1 MSGAGDAFVMDAYLA
16 DVSIDAVAAA
26 LVNDAYA
33 GSSTSNEVVEVKNE
47 SNAPVRAHSTPD
59 RDDEN
64 VEPGHLTDPLDP
76 RKTHRPNANEQLPI
90 DAPPVPKLR
99 PLE

>member
-1 MSGAGDAFVMDAYLA
+1 MNGGDIGSAWSAA
-16 DVSIDAVAAA
+16 DVELETMAAS
-26 LVNDAYA
+26 LVDSVYA
-33 GSSTSNEVVEVKNE
+33 PQ
-47 SNAPVRAHSTPD
+47 AQSTPD

-64 VEPGHLTDPLDP
+64 VEPGHLADPLEP
-76 RKTHRPNANEQLPI
+76 RKGHRPRPNEPLPL

>member
-1 MSGAGDAFVMDAYLA
+1 MNGGDSGSSAWCAA
-16 DVSIDAVAAA
+16 DVEFEALAAS
-26 LVNDAYA
+26 LV
-33 GSSTSNEVVEVKNE
+33 E
-47 SNAPVRAHSTPD
+47 SVCAPQAQSTPD

-64 VEPGHLTDPLDP
+64 VEPGHLADPLEP
-76 RKTHRPNANEQLPI
+76 RKGHRPKPNEPLPL

>member
-1 MSGAGDAFVMDAYLA
+1 MNGAGDALMMDAYLA
-16 DVSIDAVAAA
+16 SGSIDALATA

-33 GSSTSNEVVEVKNE
+33 GTSTGNETTGE
-47 SNAPVRAHSTPD
+47 SDAPVRAHSTPD

-64 VEPGHLTDPLDP
+64 VEPGHLTDPLEP
-76 RKTHRPNANEQLPI
+76 RKGHRPKPTDPLPVE
-90 DAPPVPKLR
+90 APPVPKLR

>member
-1 MSGAGDAFVMDAYLA
+1 MNGGGDIGDGAWCAA
-16 DVSIDAVAAA
+16 DVELEALAAS
-26 LVNDAYA
+26 LVESVYA
-33 GSSTSNEVVEVKNE
+33 PQ
-47 SNAPVRAHSTPD
+47 AQSTPD

-64 VEPGHLTDPLDP
+64 VEPGHLADPLEP
-76 RKTHRPNANEQLPI
+76 RKGHRPKPNEPLPL

>member
-1 MSGAGDAFVMDAYLA
+1 MMDAYLA
-16 DVSIDAVAAA
+16 SGSIDALATA

-33 GSSTSNEVVEVKNE
+33 GSSTVNETASV
-47 SNAPVRAHSTPD
+47 SNAPVRAHSTTD

-64 VEPGHLTDPLDP
+64 ADPGHSSDPLEPRKGHRPKPTDPLP
-76 RKTHRPNANEQLPI
+76 VE
-90 DAPPVPKLR
+90 APPVPKLR

>member
-1 MSGAGDAFVMDAYLA
+1 MNAFGGTRVDDFVDGGTAFDGLDTFA
-16 DVSIDAVAAA
+16 SA
-26 LVNDAYA
+26 LVADAYA
-33 GSSTSNEVVEVKNE
+33 
-47 SNAPVRAHSTPD
+47 VREPQAQSTPE

-64 VEPGHLTDPLDP
+64 VEPGHLADPLEP
-76 RKTHRPNANEQLPI
+76 RKGHRPKPNEPLPV

>member
-1 MSGAGDAFVMDAYLA
+1 MNGGDIGSAWSAA
-16 DVSIDAVAAA
+16 DVELETMAAS
-26 LVNDAYA
+26 LVESVYA
-33 GSSTSNEVVEVKNE
+33 PQ
-47 SNAPVRAHSTPD
+47 AQSTPD

-64 VEPGHLTDPLDP
+64 VEPGHLTDPLEP
-76 RKTHRPNANEQLPI
+76 RKGHRPRPNEPLPL

>member
-1 MSGAGDAFVMDAYLA
+1 VSAAGEALMMDAFLA
-16 DVSIDAVAAA
+16 SGSIDALATA

-33 GSSTSNEVVEVKNE
+33 GNSEGDETVSE
-47 SNAPVRAHSTPD
+47 SNAPVRARSTPD

-64 VEPGHLTDPLDP
+64 VEPGHLTDPLEP
-76 RKTHRPNANEQLPI
+76 RKGHRPKPTDPLPVE
-90 DAPPVPKLR
+90 APPVPKLR